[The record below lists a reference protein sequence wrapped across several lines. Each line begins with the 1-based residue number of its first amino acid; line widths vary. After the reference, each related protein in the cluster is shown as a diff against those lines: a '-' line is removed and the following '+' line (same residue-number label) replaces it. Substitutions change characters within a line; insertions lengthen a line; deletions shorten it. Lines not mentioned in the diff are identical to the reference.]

1 MSNLSQKFLSDFKS
15 FPIVVQALCIAFIW
29 VFLFFTC
36 DAWFSPFYFKG
47 YQLISYIS
55 AVTFLSA
62 WLAHHSFYTLIRS
75 PTLWDWSSVTSDG
88 QPLPVLPRPKITLKD
103 VSDRELSHLA
113 RSASSSVADFLHDN
127 SQDGEEFVNEIHNQV
142 EDIFHS
148 LSVKLSKVEVE
159 SFSKNLIQILHA
171 HIKSYM
177 KSISKSQS
185 HHSGGIVNT
194 SRHVINKEIFSHPVS
209 RGEITLEAYLDTL
222 SHAIMKEFIPGSI
235 QDCTAVFDLGC
246 AAFCSQLLLKFIHQ
260 VNQPEI
266 LLQSFLNLLEPK
278 EPASQLEST
287 DTTDFSA
294 PDENSASFKE
304 DLSLLKQL
312 FFPAVETADAGEE
325 VSDEPLSGS
334 SPRDR
339 VRNSFNDDREVGQVI
354 TRRSSSPV
362 LAGSLISSGSLVI
375 NTGKSY
381 GVETGL
387 CSSVSTATAPLLATQ
402 SENNTATNASSTKPN
417 SLALAVGNGAEGKGG
432 GQSETGS
439 TDTDISPVYEVSCKL
454 YILFYEIIKFYIF
467 SLLGCRG
474 FCFCHCQIALF
485 IGTAQCN

>member
-47 YQLISYIS
+47 YQLISYIF

-75 PTLWDWSSVTSDG
+75 PTLWDWSSATSDG
-88 QPLPVLPRPKITLKD
+88 QSVPTLPRPKITLKD

-113 RSASSSVADFLHDN
+113 RSASTSVSDFLHDE

-185 HHSGGIVNT
+185 HHSGGVVNT

-235 QDCTAVFDLGC
+235 QDCTAIFDLGC

-278 EPASQLEST
+278 EPASHLDST

-294 PDENSASFKE
+294 PDQNSASFKE
-304 DLSLLKQL
+304 DLSLLKQV
-312 FFPAVETADAGEE
+312 FFPTDSAVETADAGEE

-339 VRNSFNDDREVGQVI
+339 IRNPFNDDREVGQVI

-362 LAGSLISSGSLVI
+362 LAGSLISSGSLVS
-375 NTGKSY
+375 NAGKSY

-387 CSSVSTATAPLLATQ
+387 CSSVSTATAPLLSIQ
-402 SENNTATNASSTKPN
+402 SENDPAPNSTSSSTKPN
-417 SLALAVGNGAEGKGG
+417 SLALAVGNGAEGKGDA
-432 GQSETGS
+432 QSGTGS
-439 TDTDISPVYEVSCKL
+439 TDTEISPVYEVSCKL
-454 YILFYEIIKFYIF
+454 YI
-467 SLLGCRG
+467 
-474 FCFCHCQIALF
+474 
-485 IGTAQCN
+485 